1 MLSLRANK
9 VDKYTCAC
17 GVCSGRHVCTLV
29 SMRTGPMSSWKH
41 ANMHDTCM
49 HTQVHE
55 RIGEHGYVCTP
66 TCVCVCMRRR
76 TLVQWVYLCA
86 RTHTCACLHILKAVT
101 ADAHARILFSRRSHV
116 RTDRHLCISLPTSRR
131 ACHDNVLAREI
142 SPVRGVICASLLQSF
157 VRFWQFESG
166 GLLLSHEAVYRGQ
179 GQRKSNYFSLTRS
192 ESRGTS
198 LPARDVFC

>member
-1 MLSLRANK
+1 MTNIRAR
-9 VDKYTCAC
+9 VVYVVGDMYVPLYPCALDLC
-17 GVCSGRHVCTLV
+17 PPGN
-29 SMRTGPMSSWKH
+29 MRTCTTHACIHKFMSGLV
-41 ANMHDTCM
+41 NMAM
-49 HTQVHE
+49 FV
-55 RIGEHGYVCTP
+55 RP
-66 TCVCVCMRRR
+66 RVCVCMRRR